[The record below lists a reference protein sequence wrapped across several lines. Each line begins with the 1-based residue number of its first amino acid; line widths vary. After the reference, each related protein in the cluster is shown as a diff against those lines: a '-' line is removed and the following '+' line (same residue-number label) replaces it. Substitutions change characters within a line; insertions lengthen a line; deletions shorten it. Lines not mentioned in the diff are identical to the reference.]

1 MPSQS
6 AFLLLAALSL
16 AAPSVLAQSP
26 GVLLQDG
33 DPVFGVGSVDR
44 IQSVAITDLGSWSV
58 VVEAGFDFSRDK
70 CLLLSGFLALRE
82 GMALP
87 LPVGSTVRG
96 WGSNDLASNG
106 DLGLVLEVDLSGTTD
121 SVDYLFWNLSP
132 IVGENEILTGPG
144 FGPNTTLDS
153 VRVARVT
160 ADRTVIA
167 LMKVENPTVAPGMTD
182 ALMRFRIDAQGNV
195 LSREVLATRR
205 TQNDTLD
212 TFIEEL
218 GSPTSPEHSLSVNQR
233 GDFVLPVN
241 GFGRKVIMKNLDTIV
256 AQELQPSPVAGRS
269 YAANAFALSKC
280 AINDRGDIVFSANL
294 TPIGPANEPTT
305 LLIVKN
311 GQKFSQS
318 GDVIPALSASAL
330 GKATVAVFVSNRG
343 DVFWRAQP
351 TTTAGAGAAFMKNYT
366 PLIQESVTV
375 VEGNPVYQV
384 TAANECFAVSPNGRF
399 FLGRVVL
406 QTVGDA
412 VLFIDFGLI
421 SELPGCLGVNQGTL
435 RHLSGEPRIG
445 QTVRV
450 GMDEGPVP
458 GALPFVFL

>member
-1 MPSQS
+1 MSFERSRFAMPSQS

-44 IQSVAITDLGSWSV
+44 IQSVAITDLGPWSV

-182 ALMRFRIDAQGNV
+182 ALMRFRMDAQGNV

-305 LLIVKN
+305 LLIV
-311 GQKFSQS
+311 
-318 GDVIPALSASAL
+318 
-330 GKATVAVFVSNRG
+330 
-343 DVFWRAQP
+343 
-351 TTTAGAGAAFMKNYT
+351 
-366 PLIQESVTV
+366 
-375 VEGNPVYQV
+375 
-384 TAANECFAVSPNGRF
+384 
-399 FLGRVVL
+399 
-406 QTVGDA
+406 
-412 VLFIDFGLI
+412 
-421 SELPGCLGVNQGTL
+421 
-435 RHLSGEPRIG
+435 
-445 QTVRV
+445 
-450 GMDEGPVP
+450 
-458 GALPFVFL
+458 